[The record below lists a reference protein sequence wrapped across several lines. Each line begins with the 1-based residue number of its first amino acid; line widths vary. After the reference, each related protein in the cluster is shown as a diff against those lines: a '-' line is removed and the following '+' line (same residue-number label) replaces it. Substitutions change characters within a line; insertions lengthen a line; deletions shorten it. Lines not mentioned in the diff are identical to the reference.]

1 MIEALTALRQRLGKV
16 IRYSEANKYELINI
30 FNSFDNLVGS
40 NDDNTTISGIGVEN
54 SEIDRY
60 VDLLSDGNT
69 TQKRKE
75 EYYLLLYTYLVEKID
90 MLRNRP
96 TIK

>member
-40 NDDNTTISGIGVEN
+40 NDDNTTIRGIGVEN